1 MCRPIYT
8 YNKTGGTWSWVESA
22 EKHSSS
28 EYLLRSDVLTIPANL
43 LLPYTQSGL
52 QKWAYP
58 KEWMRL
64 EDINADWAKNGE
76 QAILP
81 VFKVL
86 ILQSHKEAKENH
98 EDPNSA

>member
-1 MCRPIYT
+1 
-8 YNKTGGTWSWVESA
+8 
-22 EKHSSS
+22 
-28 EYLLRSDVLTIPANL
+28 
-43 LLPYTQSGL
+43 
-52 QKWAYP
+52 
-58 KEWMRL
+58 MRL